1 MKRNEAVLLGLGG
14 LLLAEAVIGT
24 LTMGVPRTLWLLGGT
39 IGGLNLLALGAFLL
53 LAAANTLH
61 PRPTREPAI
70 SREDLERGQASEAVL
85 ILPLIL
91 GVIFVIIQVGI
102 WAHARNVAVYSAREG
117 ATAAAAYQSGQ
128 SPEAATQAALAGNSD
143 GVLRSYSVTSTR
155 SDDSITVTVRG
166 QSLSLIPTVQL
177 PAIEQSVT
185 VPVETYVP

>member
-1 MKRNEAVLLGLGG
+1 MKRTEVVLLGLGV
-14 LLLAEAVIGT
+14 LLLAEAIIGA
-24 LTMGVPRTLWLLGGT
+24 LTMGISGALWLLGGT
-39 IGGLNLLALGAFLL
+39 IGGLNILAICTFLVI
-53 LAAANTLH
+53 AAANAV
-61 PRPTREPAI
+61 RPHTKSAPSL
-70 SREDLERGQASEAVL
+70 SRDGLERGQASEAVL
-85 ILPLIL
+85 IFPLIL

-102 WAHARNVAVYSAREG
+102 WAHARNIAVYSAREG

-155 SDDSITVTVRG
+155 SDASITVTVRG
-166 QSLSLIPTVQL
+166 QSLSLIPAVQL

>member
-14 LLLAEAVIGT
+14 LLLAEAIIGT

-39 IGGLNLLALGAFLL
+39 IGGINLLALIAFLL
-53 LAAANTLH
+53 LAAANTLR
-61 PRPTREPAI
+61 PRSTRGPAM

>member
-1 MKRNEAVLLGLGG
+1 MKRNEAVLLGLGV
-14 LLLAEAVIGT
+14 LLLAEAIIGI
-24 LTMGVPRTLWLLGGT
+24 LTMGFTRTLWLLAGT
-39 IGGLNLLALGAFLL
+39 IGGLNLLGLCAFLL
-53 LAAANTLH
+53 FLAADAL
-61 PRPTREPAI
+61 RTRSKKAPAM
-70 SREDLERGQASEAVL
+70 SRAGLERGQASEAVL

-117 ATAAAAYQSGQ
+117 ATASAAYQSGQ

-166 QSLSLIPTVQL
+166 QSLSLIPMVQL